1 MAGVGNFN
9 NTYDQAGYR
18 ELYISS
24 KNRSVGINY
33 NGNTIVDSTT
43 NFSITLPNPIAMSN
57 LYVKNVTIP
66 QSFYTFPQPSF
77 TLSSTTSFSITT
89 ADSTVIT
96 QSLSA
101 GSYNLDLICYI
112 FNQATGMSTENLSFI
127 HGPQPASSVN
137 YYSSFVNPLT
147 ASNSDVLVLQDPSG
161 NVVSIS
167 AGNLASF
174 NLLMA
179 LGLIPQSAPTPGAY
193 PAVYLNNYTSPPLG
207 TRPLYNVKYYS
218 YIGLVPSVDPAN
230 NVLTPSSITGYPQAI
245 YFIITMVGGATLTV
259 IMPPGN
265 YNIIGIATALS
276 ALAILIANSITVTSS
291 SKTNKITF
299 TGNIASLNSVDP
311 SSMLTLQTLG
321 FAPGYINPY
330 YGPSGGTFNQAIYA
344 AINPSPGSPFTS
356 PNVVNLLGGT
366 CIYISS
372 NALLAYVQ
380 VPSTYNTMT
389 NAITN
394 ISDILLSVGVSAPVA
409 PLTIAQIPL
418 SNPNAVISWSNP
430 IVTKFVMDNTQPLLA
445 LDLIVTFDWL
455 VPVDLNGQD
464 WEITL
469 GYYD

>member
-1 MAGVGNFN
+1 
-9 NTYDQAGYR
+9 
-18 ELYISS
+18 
-24 KNRSVGINY
+24 
-33 NGNTIVDSTT
+33 
-43 NFSITLPNPIAMSN
+43 
-57 LYVKNVTIP
+57 
-66 QSFYTFPQPSF
+66 
-77 TLSSTTSFSITT
+77 
-89 ADSTVIT
+89 
-96 QSLSA
+96 
-101 GSYNLDLICYI
+101 
-112 FNQATGMSTENLSFI
+112 
-127 HGPQPASSVN
+127 
-137 YYSSFVNPLT
+137 
-147 ASNSDVLVLQDPSG
+147 
-161 NVVSIS
+161 
-167 AGNLASF
+167 
-174 NLLMA
+174 
-179 LGLIPQSAPTPGAY
+179 
-193 PAVYLNNYTSPPLG
+193 
-207 TRPLYNVKYYS
+207 
-218 YIGLVPSVDPAN
+218 
-230 NVLTPSSITGYPQAI
+230 
-245 YFIITMVGGATLTV
+245 MVGGATLTV